1 MTKSN
6 VIVLCFAII
15 LCILLY
21 VFNTNRKTENKQDV
35 LDLEMN
41 NSKVVID
48 QTTEQPVPLTKKP

>member
-48 QTTEQPVPLTKKP
+48 QTTEQPVSLTKKP

>member
-21 VFNTNRKTENKQDV
+21 VFNTNRKTENKQDF